1 MFMHDPI
8 AGRSY
13 FTKRRQRFDEE
24 RMPRE
29 LTFSCYQRMPLLN
42 RDRSRRWFIESLNE
56 VRREWPIDLWAW
68 GIMPEHVHLL
78 VAPREA
84 GVAVGRFQGV
94 VKERVA
100 KLAIAWLEMN
110 SPTWVEKLTVRE
122 GKRVRRRFW
131 QPGGGYDRNIDNAD
145 TLVSVV
151 DYFHMNPVKRGLVA
165 KPEEYTWSSAQ
176 WYAGVRPSMIDL
188 DPIEL

>member
-56 VRREWPIDLWAW
+56 VRREWPIDL
-68 GIMPEHVHLL
+68 
-78 VAPREA
+78 
-84 GVAVGRFQGV
+84 
-94 VKERVA
+94 
-100 KLAIAWLEMN
+100 
-110 SPTWVEKLTVRE
+110 
-122 GKRVRRRFW
+122 
-131 QPGGGYDRNIDNAD
+131 
-145 TLVSVV
+145 
-151 DYFHMNPVKRGLVA
+151 
-165 KPEEYTWSSAQ
+165 
-176 WYAGVRPSMIDL
+176 
-188 DPIEL
+188 